1 MSIMQRVREAIEPA
15 HQAIEQTDF
24 SKSLMDGRISRSA
37 YCQYL
42 AQMWRIH
49 HQLEQ
54 TLPAC
59 TSTGQYF
66 DSEMIRTPAIERDL
80 RALDSGV
87 ESHEPMPT
95 TQSIE
100 EQLQTW
106 GRSSPFALLGC
117 CYILE
122 GSRMGSL
129 MIGRALIKSLQL
141 TASNDDACA
150 PGVEYHL
157 HNAAQTPRRVKQ
169 LKSAIDS
176 GNLTDAQQH
185 ELTLGAVTFMS
196 MLNELYAQLP
206 ISHNTIS
213 HNAVSNASV
222 SAARCPMH
230 DSYHPTKLKSA

>member
-24 SKSLMDGRISRSA
+24 STSLMDGRISRSA

-49 HQLEQ
+49 YQLEQ
-54 TLPAC
+54 TVPAC
-59 TSTGQYF
+59 APIGQYF
-66 DSEMIRTPAIERDL
+66 DAEMIRTPAIERDL
-80 RALDSGV
+80 VALGSGV

-95 TQSIE
+95 TQCIG
-100 EQLQTW
+100 EQLQVW
-106 GRSSPFALLGC
+106 GRNSPFALLGC

-129 MIGRALIKSLQL
+129 MIGRALIKSLRL
-141 TASNDDACA
+141 TVSSEDACA
-150 PGVEYHL
+150 LGVEYHL

-176 GNLTDAQQH
+176 GNLSDSQEQ

-196 MLNELYAQLP
+196 MLNELYKQLP
-206 ISHNTIS
+206 ISHN
-213 HNAVSNASV
+213 AVSSDSTSV
-222 SAARCPMH
+222 ARCPMH

>member
-1 MSIMQRVREAIEPA
+1 MSVMQRVREAIEPA

-49 HQLEQ
+49 YQLEQ

-59 TSTGQYF
+59 TPTGRYF
-66 DSEMIRTPAIERDL
+66 DSEMIRTPAIERDMC
-80 RALDSGV
+80 ALGSGV

-100 EQLQTW
+100 EQLQVW
-106 GRSSPFALLGC
+106 GRNAPFALLGC

-141 TASNDDACA
+141 AVANDDACA

-169 LKSAIDS
+169 LKHAIDS
-176 GNLTDAQQH
+176 GNLTDAEEQ

-196 MLNELYAQLP
+196 MLNELYTQLP
-206 ISHNTIS
+206 VSHNTIS
-213 HNAVSNASV
+213 SDSASI
-222 SAARCPMH
+222 ARCPMH
-230 DSYHPTKLKSA
+230 NSTHPTKLKSA